1 MSVDT
6 WWVLFGI
13 SIISLFA
20 RKGASAVVPNVCYI
34 NTCLLVVSSTPQNSS
49 SPSFSK
55 FLFDFQRK
63 KRRSEFR
70 FPSLGLR
77 FLAQFGFGLWKVS
90 GFFGFSGFLEM
101 EVSLVRS
108 SQVKIGRADLGHREI
123 GFFKLTGISK
133 KTNISF
139 GQSTSWKN
147 GRLQFTLRAVQSESV
162 RPVKASGPSKRSKPV
177 RLLLL
182 LYLCLVCQKLKE
194 LGTCK

>member
-13 SIISLFA
+13 SIFISLFA
-20 RKGASAVVPNVCYI
+20 RKSASAVVPNVCYI
-34 NTCLLVVSSTPQNSS
+34 NTCQLVVSSTPQNSS

-55 FLFDFQRK
+55 LLFDFQRK
-63 KRRSEFR
+63 KEEANFV
-70 FPSLGLR
+70 
-77 FLAQFGFGLWKVS
+77 FLLWVCVFLLNWVS
-90 GFFGFSGFLEM
+90 GCEKFRAFSGFLEM

-123 GFFKLTGISK
+123 GFCKLTGISK
-133 KTNISF
+133 KTNICF

-182 LYLCLVCQKLKE
+182 LYFYVWFARN
-194 LGTCK
+194 